1 MFILGLSFCGGCFIG
16 ANLHRGSLH
25 KKALLIPAFILT
37 CGGLAHAYYVAFVL
51 HIGFWQ
57 MLKTSRQQDESAP
70 ARQVLLCV
78 DGEVHDVSNLSQPL
92 NASVLDTAAA
102 LEGLPKELEE
112 GNRKSG
118 SDATM

>member
-1 MFILGLSFCGGCFIG
+1 MLALSFCGGCFLG

-25 KKALLIPAFILT
+25 KKALLIPATILA

-57 MLKTSRQQDESAP
+57 LLKTSRQQDESAP

-78 DGEVHDVSNLSQPL
+78 DGEVRDISNLSQPL
-92 NASVLDTAAA
+92 SVSVWAQAAA
-102 LEGLPKELEE
+102 AEALP
-112 GNRKSG
+112 
-118 SDATM
+118 